1 MITFW
6 FILTA
11 AALLWYSSVTIYVS
25 LRGARDIREL
35 LSRLKDRS
43 LDD

>member
-11 AALLWYSSVTIYVS
+11 AALLWYSSITIYVS
-25 LRGARDIREL
+25 IKGARDIREML
-35 LSRLKDRS
+35 ARLKERDRN
-43 LDD
+43 

>member
-25 LRGARDIREL
+25 IKGARDIRET
-35 LSRLKDRS
+35 LSRLKNRD
-43 LDD
+43 

>member
-6 FILTA
+6 LILTA

-25 LRGARDIREL
+25 FKGARDIREM

-43 LDD
+43 RDV